1 MSLQAAIFKD
11 DFEHERKESELVRVE
26 LLELR
31 DTSALIIAG
40 LEGTIRDLK
49 GETNPIQYQPEPIHV
64 EPASPSQ
71 ATAVSSEQIDAYKR
85 DLDEEKKQNMLLK
98 DRIDLL
104 SGYQEMA
111 DRQKIGVHMHDV

>member
-11 DFEHERKESELVRVE
+11 DFEHEGKESELVRVE